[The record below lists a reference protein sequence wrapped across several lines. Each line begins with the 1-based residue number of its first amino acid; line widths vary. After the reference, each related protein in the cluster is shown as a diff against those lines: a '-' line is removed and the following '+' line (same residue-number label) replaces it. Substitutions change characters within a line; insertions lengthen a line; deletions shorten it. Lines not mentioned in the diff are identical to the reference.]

1 MGSDRSL
8 RVLEFCQWVF
18 AASASV
24 VVASLALGF
33 VLGGDL
39 LTGKYVLFVVGFLL
53 FGVGTLMLQP
63 TRPHESAQ
71 LDRAGRRSGGGP
83 GGGPGG
89 QSPGGGPGGPSPG
102 GPGSEGDG
110 EGAFGEGSMELSA
123 LRKRVQIQRSREHR
137 YEAKLVALGP
147 LSGRE
152 LPFERR
158 IGRGP
163 KVFLTGLVVLGVSL
177 LMEIVGVQI

>member
-8 RVLEFCQWVF
+8 RVLEFCQWVI
-18 AASASV
+18 AASAAV
-24 VVASLALGF
+24 VVASIALGF
-33 VLGGDL
+33 VVGGDL

-71 LDRAGRRSGGGP
+71 LERAGARSGGGSGGGP

-89 QSPGGGPGGPSPG
+89 G
-102 GPGSEGDG
+102 GPGSAEDG
-110 EGAFGEGSMELSA
+110 EGAFGERSMELSA
-123 LRKRVQIQRSREHR
+123 LRKRVQFQRSREHR
-137 YEAKLVALGP
+137 YEAKLMALGP
-147 LSGRE
+147 LSPRR
-152 LPFERR
+152 LPFEQR

-163 KVFLTGLVVLGVSL
+163 KVFFTGLVVLAVSL
-177 LMEIVGVQI
+177 LLEIAGVQV